1 MRISELRVLMNV
13 SVCRRISFVVLAA
26 MFVSSQAFAKGGSD
40 YTQFGH
46 DIRIAENQRATEVT
60 CFGCSV
66 YVRGQVSGDITTFGG
81 SVILDEGAMVAGEVT
96 SFWGDVRAG
105 ENTKIAG
112 DITVMGGRL
121 RRQPSTMIS
130 GEVTTF
136 QSGALVWLMFLSP
149 FIFLAGIIALVIWLV
164 RRNRRPS
171 PVMAR
176 AA

>member
-1 MRISELRVLMNV
+1 MNLPVLNRAV
-13 SVCRRISFVVLAA
+13 LVVLAA
-26 MFVSSQAFAKGGSD
+26 VLVSSPAFAKGGSD
-40 YTQFGH
+40 ITQFGH
-46 DIRIAENQRATEVT
+46 DIRVQEDQRAGEIT
-60 CFGCSV
+60 CFACSV
-66 YVRGQVSGDITTFGG
+66 YIRGQVSGDITTFGG
-81 SVILDEGAMVAGEVT
+81 SLVLDQNAMVAGEVT
-96 SFWGDVRAG
+96 TFWGDVRAG

-112 DITVMGGRL
+112 DVTVMGGRL

-136 QSGALVWLMFLSP
+136 QSGALVWLMVLSP
-149 FIFLAGIIALVIWLV
+149 FVFLAGIIALVIWLV